1 MRVLYINVVILFGLN
16 LNKNWKQIAI
26 WEDNEEETNN
36 IGRTRAPGTIKS
48 RHINLKRRI
57 EFDSRFRERLV
68 GEGYKNY

>member
-1 MRVLYINVVILFGLN
+1 MYINVVILFGLN

-36 IGRTRAPGTIKS
+36 IGCTRAPGTIKGC
-48 RHINLKRRI
+48 HINLIRRI

-68 GEGYKNY
+68 GGGYKNY